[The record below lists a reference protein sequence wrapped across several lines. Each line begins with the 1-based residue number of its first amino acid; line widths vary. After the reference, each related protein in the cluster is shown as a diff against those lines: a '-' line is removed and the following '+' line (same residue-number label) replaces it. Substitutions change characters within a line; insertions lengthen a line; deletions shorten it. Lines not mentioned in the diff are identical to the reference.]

1 MYSVFTYIYAYVYT
15 HTQTHTFSCIHMF
28 ICVYIWRFCGVS
40 VHLLNT
46 YLLNTSFGHCIKVG
60 DYSMVCMILPCG
72 AYRPWVGDRSKQ
84 SKQNNYKLLCGKC
97 FKENKQ
103 DTELEERGHC
113 GQGSGRGRPWGRV
126 SAVCFISDLYQYL
139 MLRISVICTG
149 ILTVFIFKIL
159 FLWCC

>member
-1 MYSVFTYIYAYVYT
+1 MCVHIHTHTDTHILLHTYVYVCIYLKILWC
-15 HTQTHTFSCIHMF
+15 FSSF
-28 ICVYIWRFCGVS
+28 IKHIFV
-40 VHLLNT
+40 
-46 YLLNTSFGHCIKVG
+46 GHRVKVG
-60 DYSMVCMILPCG
+60 DYSMACMILPCG
-72 AYRPWVGDRSKQ
+72 AYCPWVGDRSKQ

-113 GQGSGRGRPWGRV
+113 GQGSGWGRPWVRV
-126 SAVCFISDLYQYL
+126 NAVCFISDLYQYL

-159 FLWCC
+159 FL